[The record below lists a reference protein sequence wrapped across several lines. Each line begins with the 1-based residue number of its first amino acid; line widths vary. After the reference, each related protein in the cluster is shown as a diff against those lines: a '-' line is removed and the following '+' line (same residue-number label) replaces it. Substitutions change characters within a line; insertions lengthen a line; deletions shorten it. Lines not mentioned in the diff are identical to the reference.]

1 MSGSIIRHLILKDL
15 HLFRGM
21 SLGAMAGGVVAA
33 GLMSLSPMPIN
44 AGGVLVICALI
55 VLNVFLVLVG
65 VVQERK
71 DKATLFVLSLPVS
84 PAQYALAKVGANLI
98 AFAVPWVVITA
109 AVAAVVTASQVP
121 NGILP
126 LWLAVLA
133 YIFFYYCVL
142 LGVALNTDSTGW
154 HATVITVGNV
164 SVNFVIML
172 LFGLPS
178 VRAYGEGA
186 VAVWAADVVSLG
198 IAAIAGGL
206 LILGIAMRVYVRR
219 AEFV

>member
-1 MSGSIIRHLILKDL
+1 MSGSIVRHLILKDL
-15 HLFRGM
+15 HLFRWI
-21 SLGAMAGGVVAA
+21 SLGAIVGGVVAA

-55 VLNVFLVLVG
+55 VLNVFLVLLG

-71 DKATLFVLSLPVS
+71 DKATLFILSLPVS

-109 AVAAVVTASQVP
+109 AVAGVVTVSQVP
-121 NGILP
+121 DGILP

-154 HATVITVGNV
+154 HGTVVTIGNI

-178 VRAYGEGA
+178 VRAYGEGP
-186 VAVWAADVVSLG
+186 VAVWTADVVSLG
-198 IAAIAGGL
+198 AAAIVGGFVA
-206 LILGIAMRVYVRR
+206 LGIATGVYVRR
-219 AEFV
+219 SEFL